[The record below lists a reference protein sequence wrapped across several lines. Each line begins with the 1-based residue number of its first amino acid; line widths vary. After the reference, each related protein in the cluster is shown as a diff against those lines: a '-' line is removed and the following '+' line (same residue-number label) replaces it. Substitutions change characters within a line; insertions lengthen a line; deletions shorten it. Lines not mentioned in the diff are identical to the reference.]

1 MLARRAGTTFVGMKI
16 VHVVGARPNFM
27 KVAPLMAAIERA
39 GIAEQILV
47 HTGQHYDASMSDVFF
62 EELGLRRPHVFL
74 GVGGGTPTEQTAQA
88 MIGFEKVLREH
99 RPDLVVVVGDVNSTI
114 AAALTATQQ
123 HVRVAHVEAGLRS
136 NDMSMPE
143 EINRVLT
150 DRISD
155 LLLTPSEDANENLRR
170 EGLPEERIH
179 LVGNIMIDT
188 LLSCLPRAK
197 VSGTVAKL
205 GLTPGKYAVATIHR
219 AGNVDDRATLERLVE
234 ALDRV
239 QQRLPIVFPIHPRTK
254 KQLEAFGLM
263 ERMERMPH
271 VKRVGPQGYL
281 EMVDLTAHAAV
292 VLTDSGGLQEE
303 STALGV
309 PCLTLREETERPI
322 TVSEGTN
329 TIVGTEPARIVAE
342 LEKVLA
348 GKGKR
353 GRCPALWD
361 GRTSERIVELI
372 QREGRSWSRPVEASA
387 QL

>member
-1 MLARRAGTTFVGMKI
+1 MHGAPNFVGMKI

-39 GIAEQILV
+39 GFAQQLLV

-62 EELGLRRPHVFL
+62 DELGLRKPDVFL

-88 MIGFEKVLREH
+88 MLGFEKVLRDH

-114 AAALTATQQ
+114 AAALAATQQ

-136 NDMSMPE
+136 ADMSMPE
-143 EINRVLT
+143 EVNRVLT

-155 LLLTPSEDANENLRR
+155 LLLTPSEDANENLLR
-170 EGLPEERIH
+170 EGLPRERIH

-188 LLSCLPRAK
+188 LLACLQRAK
-197 VSGTVAKL
+197 ASGTVAKL
-205 GLTPGKYAVATIHR
+205 GLTPGRYAVVTMHR
-219 AGNVDDRATLERLVE
+219 AANVDDRATLEQLVGT
-234 ALDRV
+234 LDAV
-239 QQRLPIVFPIHPRTK
+239 QQRLPVVFPIHPRTK
-254 KQLEAFGLM
+254 KQLAAFGLE
-263 ERMERMPH
+263 ERVAKMPN

-281 EMVDLTAHAAV
+281 EMVDLTAHAQV

-303 STALGV
+303 TTALGV
-309 PCLTLREETERPI
+309 PCLTLRPETERPI

-329 TIVGTEPARIVAE
+329 TIVGTDRARTLAE
-342 LEKVLA
+342 LDRVLA
-348 GKGKR
+348 GKSKHGH
-353 GRCPALWD
+353 CPALWD
-361 GRTSERIVELI
+361 GRTSERIVAVFE
-372 QREGRSWSRPVEASA
+372 REARSWQRPVDTGAPA